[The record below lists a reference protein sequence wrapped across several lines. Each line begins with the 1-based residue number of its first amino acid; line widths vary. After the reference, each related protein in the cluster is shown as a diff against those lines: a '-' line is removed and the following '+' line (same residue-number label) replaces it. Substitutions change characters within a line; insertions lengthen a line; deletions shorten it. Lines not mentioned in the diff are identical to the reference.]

1 MAWDVT
7 NGFAVFGKRKFWS
20 VNNIFVFCVNMVLM
34 LDKIIISTIQTQFM
48 LRPLFSFSDS
58 KSHRYPHVRQ
68 HTDSPQHYCVSHCHS
83 LARPQTLQL
92 YTLHVFYILL
102 CEFNLEGNKKWEFCI
117 HITFIFNAKS
127 ELTRMWILIL
137 LH

>member
-1 MAWDVT
+1 MQSVRQDRIRNQQSMEYVFNVHNLYYLDMAWDVT

-83 LARPQTLQL
+83 LARPQTYN
-92 YTLHVFYILL
+92 YTYYMLL
-102 CEFNLEGNKKWEFCI
+102 D
-117 HITFIFNAKS
+117 
-127 ELTRMWILIL
+127 M
-137 LH
+137 